1 MLGRVQ
7 KLCHEAYFFG
17 VVQMNKLSGS
27 LFVCFCSIS
36 SVLLADD
43 PSAAFVSYTG
53 NDLFPSYI
61 IATTSVD
68 WNGDEQRAED
78 KKSDEDP
85 ELEDDEMP
93 LVGDENGS
101 IGVELYD
108 VAEGASIKVEMIGE
122 GFLKKSKW
130 EGVIENE
137 YEVIQVY
144 PKANWDYSALRRCT
158 QQTPANLKIKVTLD
172 GEVISEIDE
181 TIQLRSINDCP
192 FYVKLSDDD
201 ENLEDI
207 SVTFAAY
214 VNENHPWID
223 GILKDALTAA
233 REPKLIDSF
242 TGYQSGS
249 VDEVIS
255 QVFAVWNALQRRGIK
270 YSDVS
275 TTLPCKFVYAQ
286 TVRFLDDSVQA
297 SQANCVDGSVMMASI
312 LRKIGLDAY
321 LVMVPGHCF
330 LGFSDG
336 NAEDKTMF
344 FLETTMLGSDNLKS
358 IGDLANLPDKLK
370 QDEFAASYKTFV
382 AALEQGK
389 ATYLENEAAFE
400 SEDDP
405 NTQLI
410 SISEARDLG
419 VMPISASQVK

>member
-1 MLGRVQ
+1 MYRFWG
-7 KLCHEAYFFG
+7 A
-17 VVQMNKLSGS
+17 
-27 LFVCFCSIS
+27 LFVCLG
-36 SVLLADD
+36 SVPTLALAVD
-43 PSAAFVSYTG
+43 PLAAFVSYTG

-61 IATTSVD
+61 IATATVD

-78 KKSDEDP
+78 KKTDDDP
-85 ELEDDEMP
+85 ELEDDETP

-101 IGVELYD
+101 IGVELHD
-108 VAEGASIKVEMIGE
+108 IPEGAKVKVEMIGE

-130 EGVIENE
+130 EGEIEE
-137 YEVIQVY
+137 ECEIIQVF
-144 PKANWDYSALRRCT
+144 PKANWDFAALRKCT
-158 QQTPANLKIKVTLD
+158 QQKPANLKIKVTINGD
-172 GEVISEIDE
+172 VVSEIDE

-192 FYVKLSDDD
+192 FYVMLDD
-201 ENLEDI
+201 EGEDLEDI

-223 GILKDALTAA
+223 GILKEALTAA
-233 REPKLIDSF
+233 KEPGLINSF

-249 VDEVIS
+249 ADEVIS
-255 QVFAVWNALQRRGIK
+255 QVFAVWNALQRRSIK

-275 TTLPCKFVYAQ
+275 TTLPSKFVYAQ

-297 SQANCVDGSVMMASI
+297 SQANCVDGSVLMASI

-336 NAEDKTMF
+336 NEEDKTMF

-358 IGDLANLPDKLK
+358 VADLPNLPEKLK

-389 ATYLENEAAFE
+389 ATYLEHAAEFE
-400 SEDDP
+400 SEEDP

-410 SISEARDLG
+410 SITEARNLG
-419 VMPISASQVK
+419 VMPIGASPIN

>member
-1 MLGRVQ
+1 M
-7 KLCHEAYFFG
+7 G
-17 VVQMNKLSGS
+17 VCRMNKFWGC
-27 LFVCFCSIS
+27 LFLCFCSMS
-36 SVLLADD
+36 SVSIADD
-43 PSAAFVSYTG
+43 PSAVFVSYTG

-61 IATTSVD
+61 IATTTVD

-78 KKSDEDP
+78 KKTDEDP
-85 ELEDDEMP
+85 ELEDGDTP
-93 LVGDENGS
+93 LFGDENGS
-101 IGVELYD
+101 IGVGLID
-108 VAEGASIKVEMIGE
+108 VPAGSNVKVEMIGE

-130 EGVIENE
+130 EGVIDDEF
-137 YEVIQVY
+137 EVLQIY
-144 PKANWDYSALRRCT
+144 PRANWDYAALRKCT
-158 QQTPANLKIKVTLD
+158 QQSPANLKIKVTID

-181 TIQLRSINDCP
+181 TVQLRSINDCP
-192 FYVKLSDDD
+192 FYVKLGD
-201 ENLEDI
+201 EDEDIEDI

-223 GILKDALTAA
+223 GILKEALTAA
-233 REPKLIDSF
+233 REPGLINSF

-249 VDEVIS
+249 ADEVIS

-275 TTLPCKFVYAQ
+275 TTLPSKTVYAQ

-297 SQANCVDGSVMMASI
+297 SQANCVDGSVMMASV

-336 NAEDKTMF
+336 NEESKTMF

-358 IGDLANLPDKLK
+358 LTDLASLPEKLK

-400 SEDDP
+400 SEEDP

-410 SISEARDLG
+410 SISEARDMG
-419 VMPISASQVK
+419 VMPIGASQVK